1 MGLYVYEKG
10 CSSLLQYNK
19 YYIDNIVNLYRN
31 TIYITPSVESY
42 LDISNMIK
50 HKRNKVNTIPA
61 HEDSPGNPIDEGAA
75 WGN

>member
-10 CSSLLQYNK
+10 CLSLLQYNK
-19 YYIDNIVNLYRN
+19 YYTDNIRNLYRN

-50 HKRNKVNTIPA
+50 HKKK
-61 HEDSPGNPIDEGAA
+61 
-75 WGN
+75 